1 MEFSSIQ
8 VPPFTVPKIGILG
21 AICCWWSS
29 IVMNLQPTFF
39 SFSGSLLFT
48 SRISSNNWDYP
59 FLLLPF
65 QLRKNKTRIQSF
77 RRCCRGSNGEE
88 ELVFC
93 HEESCFY
100 FQDQEREGRS
110 NKSKSNPKNSLQVN
124 QVSLDACSSHTEAAL
139 ANPIPQYHSIMDTEF
154 IVPENEQIKHVDVDT
169 ITYTTIVAE
178 DVVSQSA
185 ATSEEISATKI
196 QAAYR
201 GYTARRAFRSLR
213 AMRRLKLWLQGQ
225 AVKRQTTS
233 ALMRIQTMGRVQS
246 QVRARSMRMA
256 EVNETLQRQQIKKR
270 QKVLEKQA
278 FDLSPKSKAQVEASL
293 RSKKEAAERR
303 EKALAYAFSRQQMWR
318 NSQSPKSAVV
328 DPKHFDWA
336 WSWSNRWDAIRPRE
350 TGAMVRPQSPPSKP
364 ALSSGQRS
372 TSPKSV
378 IPKASPRRVN
388 TGCRVGL
395 ANKRHLVTSTP
406 FTGAARIAVR

>member
-8 VPPFTVPKIGILG
+8 VPPFPHPKIGILG

-93 HEESCFY
+93 NEESCFY

-185 ATSEEISATKI
+185 ATSEEIGATKI

-213 AMRRLKLWLQGQ
+213 A
-225 AVKRQTTS
+225 
-233 ALMRIQTMGRVQS
+233 TMGRVQS

-328 DPKHFDWA
+328 DPKHFDWG

-378 IPKASPRRVN
+378 ISKVGPRRVN

-395 ANKRHLVTSTP
+395 ANKRHLVTSSP